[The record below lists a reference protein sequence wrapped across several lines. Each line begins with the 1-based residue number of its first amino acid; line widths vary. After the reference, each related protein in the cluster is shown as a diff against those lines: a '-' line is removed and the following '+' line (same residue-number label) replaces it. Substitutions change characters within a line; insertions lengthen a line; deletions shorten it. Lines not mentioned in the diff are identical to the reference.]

1 MITKYFTKVIVRFNP
16 FGKEAKTARLF
27 LASIPP
33 RQRIMGTKIENELL
47 NGTSTKEPIIKVV
60 YKDKKEDSVDPRVL
74 SFMEIAN
81 KLDGHS
87 RQLRLK
93 ETIENH

>member
-1 MITKYFTKVIVRFNP
+1 MITKYFTKVVVKFNP

-27 LASIPP
+27 LAAIPP
-33 RQRIMGTKIENELL
+33 KQRILGTKIENELL
-47 NGTSTKEPIIKVV
+47 NGTSAKEPIIKVT
-60 YKDKKEDSVDPRVL
+60 YKDKKEATVDPRTL
-74 SFMEIAN
+74 SFLEIAN

-93 ETIENH
+93 ETIENQ

>member
-1 MITKYFTKVIVRFNP
+1 
-16 FGKEAKTARLF
+16 
-27 LASIPP
+27 
-33 RQRIMGTKIENELL
+33 MGTKIENELL
-47 NGTSTKEPIIKVV
+47 NSTSTKEPIIKVV